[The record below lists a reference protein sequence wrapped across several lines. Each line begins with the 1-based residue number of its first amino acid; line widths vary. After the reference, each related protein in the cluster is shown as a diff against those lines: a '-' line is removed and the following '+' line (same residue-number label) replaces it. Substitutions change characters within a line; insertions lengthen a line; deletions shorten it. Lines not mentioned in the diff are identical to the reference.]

1 MWFAYLFAAL
11 PLVTW
16 WATGLFDL
24 DEGFYGAVTAEM
36 LRRGDFITPYYNGQ
50 PWFEKPILLYW
61 LAAPFMKVFG
71 IWIGPRIPSVLC
83 TIGLYIICGRFAKRH
98 MGEWQARHVVYCLG
112 TSLLVI
118 ALGRLMMTDA
128 LLNLCLTGAFL
139 SFWEHL
145 HPSETPISKLP
156 TANLLTAFFLGLGV
170 LAKGPVC
177 LLLFAPIAAITYYQN
192 SDLRPKVFKGFLPA
206 FAVLVATVSTWYV
219 PCYLAN
225 HGDFV
230 QKFLIEQN
238 LNRFTGG
245 DAAHSLGI
253 KGLPFYIPILLIAV
267 IPWGFTEAKR
277 IWQSKTANPLN
288 RYLFTW
294 AATIF
299 IFFTVSS
306 AKLPHYILPVI
317 APLALLASNSLATKE
332 KTQAR
337 NMQVVM
343 GVSILL
349 LFLISGLQT
358 SWYVKSGQAEVHYL
372 ISKYPHINVMFQMSR
387 RGTELATGTTDLQE
401 TSLPSL
407 VMFSESKQQLGI
419 RDVDDPKE
427 AAIPTFVLGVK
438 DAKCLAI
445 TRKGRV
451 ESAWG
456 WKLLEATQHYEVYEI
471 PGDVKGWQKR
481 FTEN

>member
-1 MWFAYLFAAL
+1 MKRPSPPYPMWFGYLFAIL

-16 WATGLFDL
+16 WASGLFDL

-36 LRRGDFITPYYNGQ
+36 LRRGDFITPYYNGR

-71 IWIGPRIPSVLC
+71 IWIGPRIPAVLC
-83 TIGLYIICGRFAKRH
+83 TIGLYVLCGRFAKRH

-112 TSLLVI
+112 TSLLVL

-128 LLNLCLTGAFL
+128 ALNLAMTGAFL
-139 SFWEHL
+139 SFYTSLIKKGGESD
-145 HPSETPISKLP
+145 SEAKSEERKAIGSRVQTGLW
-156 TANLLTAFFLGLGV
+156 LGIGI
-170 LAKGPVC
+170 LAKGPVA
-177 LLLFAPIAAITYYQN
+177 LLLFTPIALLTYWLN
-192 SDLRPKVFKGFLPA
+192 PTLRPGFKGGWLA
-206 FAVLVATVSTWYV
+206 ATAMLVVTVSTWYV
-219 PCYLAN
+219 PCYLVN
-225 HGDFV
+225 REEFI

-245 DAAHSLGI
+245 DAAHSLGL

-277 IWQSKTANPLN
+277 IWQSKAATPLN

-294 AATIF
+294 GATIF
-299 IFFTVSS
+299 IFFTISS

-317 APLALLASNSLATKE
+317 APLGLLAATSLATKE
-332 KTQAR
+332 KSNAR
-337 NMQVVM
+337 NPQVVLGM
-343 GVSILL
+343 GVLL

-358 SWYVKSGQAEVHYL
+358 SWYVKSGQAEAHTIAL
-372 ISKYPHINVMFQMSR
+372 RHPEIDTAFRLGRQEK
-387 RGTELATGTTDLQE
+387 ELGTGTTDLQQ

-407 VMFSESKQQLGI
+407 IMVLNRTIQEF
-419 RDVDDPKE
+419 DDHEQVEPGSVV
-427 AAIPTFVLGVK
+427 F
-438 DAKCLAI
+438 

-451 ESAWG
+451 DLEWG
-456 WKLLEATQHYEVYEI
+456 WTLVESGRNFEI
-471 PGDVKGWQKR
+471 WRTAPYKSQP
-481 FTEN
+481 

>member
-1 MWFAYLFAAL
+1 MWFAYLFAIL

-16 WATGLFDL
+16 WASGLFDL

-83 TIGLYIICGRFAKRH
+83 TIALYVLCGKFAKRH
-98 MGEWQARHVVYCLG
+98 LGEWQARHVVYCLG
-112 TSLLVI
+112 TSLLI
-118 ALGRLMMTDA
+118 LALGRLMMTDA
-128 LLNLCLTGAFL
+128 LLNLALTGAFL
-139 SFWEHL
+139 SFWDHL
-145 HPSETPISKLP
+145 NPSESSNPKPQTS
-156 TANLLTAFFLGLGV
+156 NLKVAFFLGLGV
-170 LAKGPVC
+170 LAKGPVA
-177 LLLFAPIAAITYYQN
+177 LLLFAPIAALTFYQN
-192 SDLRPKVFKGFLPA
+192 PDLRPKFFRGYLPSLG
-206 FAVLVATVSTWYV
+206 VLIATVSTWYV

-225 HGDFV
+225 REAFV

-245 DAAHSLGI
+245 DAAHSLGL

-267 IPWGFTEAKR
+267 IPWGFTEAAK
-277 IWQSKTANPLN
+277 IWRTKADTPLK

-299 IFFTVSS
+299 IFFTISS

-317 APLALLASNSLATKE
+317 APLALLAANSLATKE

-343 GVSILL
+343 GMGILFTFIL
-349 LFLISGLQT
+349 GGLQT
-358 SWYVKSGQAEVHYL
+358 SWYVQSGQAEAHTLALRHPEIDTV
-372 ISKYPHINVMFQMSR
+372 FQLSR
-387 RGTELATGTTDLQE
+387 QQKELGTGTTNLQE

-407 VMFSESKQQLGI
+407 VMILNKPLIEADSNETIKSNSVVFTRVGRVK
-419 RDVDDPKE
+419 PKWGWTIQE
-427 AAIPTFVLGVK
+427 
-438 DAKCLAI
+438 
-445 TRKGRV
+445 KGRN
-451 ESAWG
+451 
-456 WKLLEATQHYEVYEI
+456 YEVWRTK
-471 PGDVKGWQKR
+471 P
-481 FTEN
+481 